1 MHITLFAPRSLC
13 YWYEVKGLIFH
24 KKAEQAKIKSAPNN
38 FEIIALLQS
47 LIEVN
52 SALHLVADL

>member
-13 YWYEVKGLIFH
+13 YWYGVKGLIFH
-24 KKAEQAKIKSAPNN
+24 KKAEQAKIKSTSNKIETN
-38 FEIIALLQS
+38 ALLKS

-52 SALHLVADL
+52 SALH